1 MVVMTPPLRP
11 ALHPMSTD
19 DLPPSSD
26 IAVIILRRHPAAAPI
41 QTAASCLM
49 AWTAVVSGRRKRR
62 HGTFLDPASGRPAVE
77 GTRGVFHLASPF
89 ILCKQRDPENEL
101 LEPVVKGTL
110 NVLRAAAMVPN
121 PNWPAD
127 KVVYKDC
134 CAVVELLKK
143 VQFWYSVLD
152 FAGKEGLQWLCSI
165 QGWYWVQ
172 C

>member
-1 MVVMTPPLRP
+1 
-11 ALHPMSTD
+11 MS
-19 DLPPSSD
+19 S
-26 IAVIILRRHPAAAPI
+26 
-41 QTAASCLM
+41 Q
-49 AWTAVVSGRRKRR
+49 
-62 HGTFLDPASGRPAVE
+62 
-77 GTRGVFHLASPF
+77 
-89 ILCKQRDPENEL
+89 
-101 LEPVVKGTL
+101 
-110 NVLRAAAMVPN
+110 AAMVPN

-127 KVVYKDC
+127 KVVDKDC